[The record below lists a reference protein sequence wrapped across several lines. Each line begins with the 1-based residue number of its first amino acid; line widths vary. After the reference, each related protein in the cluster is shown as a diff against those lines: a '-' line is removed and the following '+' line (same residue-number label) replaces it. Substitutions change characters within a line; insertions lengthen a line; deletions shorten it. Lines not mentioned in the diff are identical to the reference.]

1 MSQDVYRV
9 AGSTSKKVLPRGTK
23 CVNLEKEN
31 MEKKYVNSKDVAS
44 LGLTSGVRKMS
55 EPAILTRQKD
65 GRKPSIWDTYAHSGY
80 TNGANGDIAC
90 DEYHKHKE
98 DVHLISETGLGA
110 YRFSISWSR
119 LYSEYRSVK
128 SAYYREAV
136 RAMVV
141 YDMTKRLS
149 FDHIPG
155 WLDELRVHADKN
167 IVIMLIG
174 NKSDVGSLG
183 AIPTEDDQKL
193 TEKEKLCS
201 METSSL

>member
-44 LGLTSGVRKMS
+44 LGLTSGVRKL
-55 EPAILTRQKD
+55 IL
-65 GRKPSIWDTYAHSGY
+65 SGY

-110 YRFSISWSR
+110 YR
-119 LYSEYRSVK
+119 YRSVK